1 MIAYTISEVSEAC
14 LISGNS
20 DYLLFNVGDMT
31 RKVGLV
37 LVQRTSSL
45 QPRSV
50 VNNKDGSGSGD

>member
-1 MIAYTISEVSEAC
+1 MIAYTISEVSEEC